1 MRHSALYTILFSA
14 AVCVVCAVLVSSA
27 AVSLKEDQLRNALE
41 DKQRNVLYAAGLAS
55 PAERLSAEDLQQRF
69 ERVRAVVID
78 IQSGE
83 ATDIDPKDFDQSKAS
98 KDPQTSTAA
107 PSNRAS
113 VKRVPHNALVYEVL
127 EDGSPTMAVVPIEGY
142 GLWSTLYGFLAVG
155 SDGNTVRGIT
165 YYQHGETPGLGG
177 EVDNPKWKALWRG
190 RRIYDEDGDPALRVV
205 KGTPGPPEQSPHEV
219 DGLTG
224 ATITANGV
232 TAMLDFWL
240 GEAGFRNYLEKFK
253 EGPNQ

>member
-1 MRHSALYTILFSA
+1 MQHNALYTILFSA

-27 AVSLKEDQLRNALE
+27 AVSLKEDQLRNAAE

-55 PAERLSAEDLQQRF
+55 PDERLSTEDLERRF
-69 ERVRAVVID
+69 EQIRSIVID
-78 IQSGE
+78 LQTGE
-83 ATDIDPKDFDQSKAS
+83 STGINPTEFDQKKAS
-98 KDPQTSTAA
+98 KDPQTSREA
-107 PSNRAS
+107 PANRAS
-113 VKRVPHNALVYEVL
+113 VKRLPHRALVYEVT
-127 EDGSPTMAVVPIEGY
+127 EGGEPSMAVVPIEGY

-177 EVDNPKWKALWRG
+177 EVDNPKWKALWPG
-190 RRIYDEDGDPALRVV
+190 RKVYDEEGGLAIKVI
-205 KGTPGPPEQSPHEV
+205 KGTAGPPEQSPHEV

-224 ATITANGV
+224 ATITGNGV

-240 GEAGFRNYLEKFK
+240 GEAGFRTYLEKFK
-253 EGPNQ
+253 EGQTQ